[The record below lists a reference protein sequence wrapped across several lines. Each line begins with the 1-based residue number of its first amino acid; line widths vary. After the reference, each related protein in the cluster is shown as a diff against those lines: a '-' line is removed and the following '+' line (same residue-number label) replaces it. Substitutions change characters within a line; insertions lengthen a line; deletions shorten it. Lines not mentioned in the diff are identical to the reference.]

1 MSTQVLSQ
9 PRPEGLPQRLWRLIE
24 RSNILTIPL
33 IVLIVVMSL
42 LSDRFLTEVNVY
54 NVLRAASVY
63 IIIGVGQAFVM
74 TSRNIDLSVGSM
86 MALIMA
92 VVGKFMFDGGA
103 VWIAVIYALGLGVLL
118 GAVNGLIVTLL
129 GVPALLAT
137 LGMLVTYRGMVNE
150 YLYGTTVSR
159 FPEWITWLGQGTL
172 GPVPVP
178 VVIALVVAGLG
189 SLLYHFTRV
198 GRYAVAI
205 GGNEEAAVLAG
216 IRVRLWKTVFFA
228 LQGLLVGLA
237 ALVFLGRL
245 DAAHPTVGVGLELH
259 VIGGVVLG
267 GTLLFGGRGTMWGV
281 VLGMVLIA
289 VLNNGLILA
298 GAGFFIQQIFLGILL
313 VLAVAAQTARHRREV
328 GAASP

>member
-1 MSTQVLSQ
+1 MSTNTAA
-9 PRPEGLPQRLWRLIE
+9 RPAAPPLPARLWRLVE

-33 IVLIVVMSL
+33 IVLIIVMSF

-54 NVLRAASVY
+54 NVLRATSIY

-86 MALIMA
+86 MALVMA
-92 VVGKFMFDGGA
+92 LVGSYLFNGGA
-103 VWIAVIYALGLGVLL
+103 IWIAVLMGLAIGLGLGV
-118 GAVNGLIVTLL
+118 VNGLLVTIL

-137 LGMLVTYRGMVNE
+137 LGMLVTYRGLVNE

-159 FPEWITWLGQGTL
+159 FPEFITYLGQGTV

-178 VVIALVVAGLG
+178 VIIALSVAAIG
-189 SLLYHFTRV
+189 SFLYHFTRM

-205 GGNEEAAVLAG
+205 GGNEEAATLAG
-216 IRVRLWKTVFFA
+216 INVRLWKTIFFGF
-228 LQGLLVGLA
+228 QGLLVGLG

-267 GTLLFGGRGTMWGV
+267 GTLLFGGKGTMWGV

-298 GAGFFIQQIFLGILL
+298 GAGFFIQQVFLGILL
-313 VLAVAAQTARHRREV
+313 VLAVAAQTARHKREM
-328 GAASP
+328 GSCGS